1 MLSPSARTTLVSG
14 LLPVFYG
21 VCGAVFVEAG
31 RVGAAG
37 AGQAGGSGGGASVGG
52 AAECCLATLLAM
64 VEDEYVCKELLL
76 PKTAS
81 DGTTAP
87 YYFFSRNPPPM
98 GDDTVAARAEM
109 QSPGGAL
116 FALLVGYMKSN
127 LRPTA
132 AATPVAQYGQ
142 ALAIL
147 HRLLSLAQAG
157 KSRPSSLPTTPP
169 FCGGDALVSRCAV
182 AFSGHGGAG
191 TGLGTEPSWATLWET
206 LASLLRLFSAEP
218 LDGSSLAEAVCTKAL
233 HVFNYVI
240 TYGDVF
246 LPSAELY
253 DKMYYEV
260 LRAHEVFEKLHQ
272 HLAWSGGS
280 RALERAL
287 RNVRSIA
294 TQVLPISAP
303 DPPVLRSARPQELVR
318 CSWARWLRPRTAR
331 SPRRR

>member
-1 MLSPSARTTLVSG
+1 M
-14 LLPVFYG
+14 
-21 VCGAVFVEAG
+21 
-31 RVGAAG
+31 
-37 AGQAGGSGGGASVGG
+37 
-52 AAECCLATLLAM
+52 
-64 VEDEYVCKELLL
+64 
-76 PKTAS
+76 
-81 DGTTAP
+81 
-87 YYFFSRNPPPM
+87 
-98 GDDTVAARAEM
+98 
-109 QSPGGAL
+109 
-116 FALLVGYMKSN
+116 
-127 LRPTA
+127 
-132 AATPVAQYGQ
+132 
-142 ALAIL
+142 
-147 HRLLSLAQAG
+147 
-157 KSRPSSLPTTPP
+157 
-169 FCGGDALVSRCAV
+169 
-182 AFSGHGGAG
+182 
-191 TGLGTEPSWATLWET
+191 
-206 LASLLRLFSAEP
+206 LRLFSAEP